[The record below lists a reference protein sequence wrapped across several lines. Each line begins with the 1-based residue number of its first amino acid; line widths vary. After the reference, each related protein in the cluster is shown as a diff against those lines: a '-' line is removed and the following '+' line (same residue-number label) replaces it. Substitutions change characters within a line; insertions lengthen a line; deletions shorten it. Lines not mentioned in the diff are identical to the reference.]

1 LIRAAIHV
9 KFFKNMELLTK
20 LGIDWRLL
28 IAQLVN
34 FLILVFIL
42 YKFLYKPVLK
52 MLDGRKEKIEKGL
65 RDAEQLGVE
74 LEKTKAL
81 QAEEIKKAKQEA
93 REIIEEAERRAEVAG
108 AETKLKTKTEVEKL
122 ISAAKTQIVE
132 EKDKMMGEVKK
143 EAATFVIAIAEKV
156 IGKTIDAKI
165 QKNLIEETIRDSAKK

>member
-1 LIRAAIHV
+1 
-9 KFFKNMELLTK
+9 MELLSK

-28 IAQLVN
+28 IAQIVN

-74 LEKTKAL
+74 LEKTKEL

-93 REIIEEAERRAEVAG
+93 MEIIGAAEKRAEAAG
-108 AETKLKTKTEVEKL
+108 AETKLKTKSEVEKL
-122 ISAAKTQIVE
+122 ISAAKNQIIE

-143 EAATFVIAIAEKV
+143 EAAALVLAVAEKV
-156 IGKTIDAKI
+156 VGKVIDNKTNQELIKNTIH
-165 QKNLIEETIRDSAKK
+165 ETTKR